1 MQISPL
7 AGQYSSVISPS
18 RTSANRQA
26 EVANTASAAQILHQ
40 KPDSSGQL
48 ISKSLTAQQRTA
60 HEVSLVELVKPE
72 IVRARMNTGQSANP
86 ATFRAVSEYQDIA
99 SQEQRE
105 ELTEVLG
112 IDVFA

>member
-1 MQISPL
+1 MQISSL

-26 EVANTASAAQILHQ
+26 EAVDTASAVQTSHQ
-40 KPDSSGQL
+40 KTDSSGQL
-48 ISKSLTAQQRTA
+48 ISKPLTAQQRTA

-72 IVRARMNTGQSANP
+72 IVRARMNTGQFANP
-86 ATFRAVSEYQDIA
+86 AAFRAVSEYQDIA

-112 IDVFA
+112 INVFA